1 LAPDALL
8 HEGHEAREVSERQVR
23 IQHPHQAACEGLE
36 HSIGQQLLGC
46 SQLLRHCAPP
56 EEPQR
61 PPKSGRRRVQ
71 LNYNQWTNNSGEKK
85 LKQAD
90 GKLSNAQQT
99 KKKRA

>member
-1 LAPDALL
+1 
-8 HEGHEAREVSERQVR
+8 
-23 IQHPHQAACEGLE
+23 
-36 HSIGQQLLGC
+36 
-46 SQLLRHCAPP
+46 
-56 EEPQR
+56 
-61 PPKSGRRRVQ
+61 VQ